1 MAPFSARPAAGAP
14 VSVPITWD
22 ELDDPD
28 LTPGGPIPHFR
39 KFAFLAGA
47 TFTGLMLVLAMQVM
61 EMMR

>member
-1 MAPFSARPAAGAP
+1 MPVDTPPPAPAA
-14 VSVPITWD
+14 
-22 ELDDPD
+22 
-28 LTPGGPIPHFR
+28 GPIPHFR